1 MDELTD
7 ITLENLLEAVPIARS
22 HFDGMRLGRLR
33 QIQPL
38 LRPPIAIFVDCDGSL
53 QIYCSTPAEVDRLL
67 ASWEQIKRQIWLVM
81 GCWHCSIWFA
91 EVEVWSELT
100 QNLLSEEL
108 ESSSI
113 EIFGDGDMTHTIDT
127 TPEFLAAQTT
137 TASMQ
142 LAIVDEKVPIDFL
155 AAQIAGITG
164 TSAEAVI
171 AQILAA
177 KPDVGYSAGRFTV
190 APGAGD
196 VAIDAWATQLKAQ
209 LRDVAIVEPSNS
221 NGKAAETLDELIA
234 ADAAPK
240 TSTAKKAATQKTA
253 AGNVRATRK
262 APSRK
267 TATAET
273 KNSEVS
279 S

>member
-1 MDELTD
+1 MDKLTD

-33 QIQPL
+33 QIQTL

-108 ESSSI
+108 ESATI
-113 EIFGDGDMTHTIDT
+113 EVLGAGDMTHTIDT
-127 TPEFLAAQTT
+127 TPEFLTAQNT

-196 VAIDAWATQLKAQ
+196 VAIDAWATQIKAR
-209 LRDVAIVEPSNS
+209 LRDVAIVEPS
-221 NGKAAETLDELIA
+221 NGKAAETLDELIDA
-234 ADAAPK
+234 TAAPK
-240 TSTAKKAATQKTA
+240 TSIARKAATQKTA
-253 AGNVRATRK
+253 AGKATRK

-267 TATAET
+267 PATAET